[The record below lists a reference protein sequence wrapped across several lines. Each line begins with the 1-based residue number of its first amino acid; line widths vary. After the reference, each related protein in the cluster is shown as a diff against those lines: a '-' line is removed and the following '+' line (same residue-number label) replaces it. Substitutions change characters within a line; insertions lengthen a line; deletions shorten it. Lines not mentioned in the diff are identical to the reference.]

1 MVKVEQPEESP
12 YVDVSEIDKF
22 EENGEHTEVSQSSAA
37 FADSAIKFG
46 ENLKMG
52 DTMNFILKKK
62 LRMWC
67 QVPDVLAGSL
77 EMSNLCLDSMLKYY
91 LPMAK
96 WWQWDEDKVLHTN
109 PILEAFGMR
118 KLEEPTIL
126 AVFSTGRISGA
137 KIQAFKGCSPSKK
150 VKRSYHIFYQ
160 LCAGAPPPFKDKFN
174 LKAANEYTYLNQSD
188 CLSVSDVDDA
198 QRFHTLMEALNTVQI
213 RKEDIENAFCN
224 AYCSIMAC
232 FMFDLRSMCCAYRLV
247 VALEGITALSNCI
260 NYANERLQQH
270 FNQHLFKLEQEVGNW
285 ALKAPLREE
294 NTLTIGSNKFGWRRE
309 VSPDND
315 KEETKE
321 LGKRAK
327 ELGCPSSTTFE
338 VMENMYK
345 FSYYA
350 PMEARIGLGMRN
362 FIMGQGLVFLDG
374 YYVE

>member
-77 EMSNLCLDSMLKYY
+77 EMSNLCSDSMLKYY

-126 AVFSTGRISGA
+126 AVFQGLFTEQKGE
-137 KIQAFKGCSPSKK
+137 KIVPYLLPALC
-150 VKRSYHIFYQ
+150 RSS
-160 LCAGAPPPFKDKFN
+160 PPFKDKFN

-232 FMFDLRSMCCAYRLV
+232 GRCRGFLAGVESAAKLMGCTVHELVTLYQLVPFKQAMIALFRS
-247 VALEGITALSNCI
+247 
-260 NYANERLQQH
+260 
-270 FNQHLFKLEQEVGNW
+270 
-285 ALKAPLREE
+285 
-294 NTLTIGSNKFGWRRE
+294 
-309 VSPDND
+309 
-315 KEETKE
+315 
-321 LGKRAK
+321 
-327 ELGCPSSTTFE
+327 
-338 VMENMYK
+338 
-345 FSYYA
+345 
-350 PMEARIGLGMRN
+350 
-362 FIMGQGLVFLDG
+362 
-374 YYVE
+374 